1 MALFTPETIVHLC
14 SNIPLNNSYQDTI
27 TFSNQNAQLNYFY
40 SKAVHSFDTFT
51 YQRHDQAIRVPVN
64 AETMNGINYAI
75 YRNANFGSK
84 WFYAFVTKI
93 EYVNQSTSLVYLEQ
107 DYIQT
112 WYFEL
117 TLKESFV
124 ERETVA
130 DDTVGANLL
139 PEPVGGLIYKRN
151 STLLDLSSDM
161 DGNLSLT
168 NIGYVLATTINPD
181 GSQVD
186 GYITQKVFTGANYI
200 FYQNLE
206 SAQLALDLKNWPEGK
221 ENSVLAIYTF
231 PATYANVTED
241 KRLVSCKTN
250 TYSTTKPTSNGA
262 YTPRNKKLLTYPYDY
277 LCIDN
282 NQGQTKEYKYELFS
296 SSNVQFSCT
305 GSIAPGV
312 TFYLWPNNYE
322 GFGSAYF
329 EMLTLSNF
337 PMCSWN
343 YDTYRQWF
351 AQNMNGMT
359 ASILS
364 GGISTFTSL
373 AIANV
378 GGAIGGL
385 GGVAQGALDVW
396 AKDADMQVLP
406 PTFKGALN
414 VTNGNYAISKQC
426 YTAYDIH
433 LDQHVA
439 ERIDSFFDRFGYAV
453 QEVKTPNIMS
463 RQNWNYI
470 KTNGCVLECNAPLDA
485 VAAIKAMF
493 DRGITFWHTTDVGNY
508 SLPNGVV

>member
-130 DDTVGANLL
+130 DDTVGANIV
-139 PEPVGGLIYKRN
+139 PEPVGGLIYKRSRILN
-151 STLLDLSSDM
+151 QLSSDM
-161 DGNLSLT
+161 DNDIGNT
-168 NIGYVLATTINPD
+168 VGYVLATTINPD

-186 GYITQKVFTGANYI
+186 GAIFQKVFTGANYV
-200 FYQNLE
+200 FYDSIQAVL
-206 SAQLALDLKNWPEGK
+206 QLASDLKNWPEGK
-221 ENSVLAIYTF
+221 ENSVLVIYTF
-231 PATYANVTED
+231 PAKYANVSNKLLID
-241 KRLVSCKTN
+241 CKAL
-250 TYSTTKPTSNGA
+250 TYNTTKPSANGS
-262 YTPRNKKLLTYPYDY
+262 YTPRNKKLLTYPFTYI
-277 LCIDN
+277 CVDN
-282 NQGQTKEYKYELFS
+282 NQGQTKEYKYELFA
-296 SSNVQFSCT
+296 NNTIEFTCT

-312 TFYLWPNNYE
+312 TFYLFPNDYDGLSQPFYE
-322 GFGSAYF
+322 C
-329 EMLTLSNF
+329 LTLSNF
-337 PMCSWN
+337 PLCSWT

-351 AQNMNGMT
+351 AQNMNSMAT
-359 ASILS
+359 SILS
-364 GGISTFTSL
+364 GGLSTL
-373 AIANV
+373 AGLATGNVAGAV
-378 GGAIGGL
+378 GGLAGVGQSSLTVL
-385 GGVAQGALDVW
+385 G
-396 AKDADMQVLP
+396 KDADMQVLP
-406 PTFKGALN
+406 PTFKGPAN
-414 VTNGNYAISKQC
+414 VTNGNYAVNHQC
-426 YTAYDIH
+426 FTSYNIY
-433 LDQHVA
+433 LEEHVA
-439 ERIDSFFDRFGYAV
+439 KRIDSFFDRFGYAV

>member
-14 SNIPLNNSYQDTI
+14 SDIPLNNSYQDTI
-27 TFSNQNAQLNYFY
+27 LFSDADKQLNYFY
-40 SKAVHSFDTFT
+40 SKAKFSFETFT
-51 YQRHDQAIRVPVN
+51 YQRHDQAIRIPKN
-64 AETMNGINYAI
+64 AEELNGINYAI
-75 YRNANFGSK
+75 YRNANFGPK

-112 WYFEL
+112 WFYEL

-130 DDTVGANLL
+130 DDTAGSNLL
-139 PEPVGGLIYKRN
+139 PEPVGGLVYKRN
-151 STLLDLSSDM
+151 SAMLNLSSDM

-186 GYITQKVFTGANYI
+186 GYIAQKVFTGTNYI

-206 SAQLALDLKNWPEGK
+206 SAQLATDLKNWPKGK
-221 ENSVLAIYTF
+221 ENAVLAIYTF
-231 PATYANVTED
+231 PATYANITDD
-241 KRLVSCKTN
+241 KRLVSAKTN
-250 TYSTTKPTSNGA
+250 TYSMDKPTSNGA
-262 YTPRNKKLLTYPYDY
+262 YTPRNKKLLTYPFDY

-296 SSNVQFSCT
+296 SSNVQVSCT

-312 TFYLWPNNYE
+312 TFYLWPNNYA
-322 GFGSAYF
+322 GFSSAYF

-337 PMCSWN
+337 PMCSWT

-351 AQNMNGMT
+351 AQNMNSMAT
-359 ASILS
+359 SILS
-364 GGISTFTSL
+364 GGISTFAS
-373 AIANV
+373 IASGNIAGSV
-378 GGAIGGL
+378 GGL
-385 GGVAQGALDVW
+385 GGVTSTSLGILG
-396 AKDADMQVLP
+396 KDADMQVLP
-406 PTFKGALN
+406 PTFKGSLN

-426 YTAYDIH
+426 YTAYDVH
-433 LDQHVA
+433 LEQNVA
-439 ERIDSFFDRFGYAV
+439 ERIDSFFDRFGYNV
-453 QEVKTPNIMS
+453 QEIKMPNIYS
-463 RQNWNYI
+463 RKSWNYI
-470 KTNGCVLECNAPLDA
+470 KTNGCNLVCNAPLDA
-485 VAAIKAMF
+485 VTAIKAMF